1 MNSKTL
7 NLLKIDSA
15 LWFFETQIKLEKSDY
30 FSVNAHQY
38 MNIRYYCLKLFKIL
52 KDDRIYRF
60 LDLFSTK
67 VPFQDRISKTEFLTF
82 LETIKVLRKEYA
94 NNQ

>member
-1 MNSKTL
+1 MIVHYGSLKHKL
-7 NLLKIDSA
+7 NLKNPI
-15 LWFFETQIKLEKSDY
+15 I

-52 KDDRIYRF
+52 EDDRIYMF

-94 NNQ
+94 NK

>member
-52 KDDRIYRF
+52 EDDRIYRF

-82 LETIKVLRKEYA
+82 LETIKTLRKEYV

>member
-30 FSVNAHQY
+30 FFCECSSVHEHSV
-38 MNIRYYCLKLFKIL
+38 LLFKA
-52 KDDRIYRF
+52 
-60 LDLFSTK
+60 
-67 VPFQDRISKTEFLTF
+67 V
-82 LETIKVLRKEYA
+82 
-94 NNQ
+94 